1 MLTNYYV
8 FAHLHLLL
16 VCYSYCLHIS
26 QPFNLRPR
34 DVSIRSSKRLKTV
47 SFYSTIA

>member
-1 MLTNYYV
+1 MLTMYLHTYIFYLYV
-8 FAHLHLLL
+8 
-16 VCYSYCLHIS
+16 IS

-47 SFYSTIA
+47 SIAL